1 MIMKL
6 INHQLESNSSVFLG
20 QLKQS
25 DFYQPLLKFVCKESS
40 IEMKGDIMLLDWL
53 EYKCF
58 AIRKYACENQ
68 QSLAK
73 HREVQA
79 FLVKNKVYVQYENA
93 SRDKNMVSVPLK
105 SALNFKNFE
114 ERKEVKLVH
123 ANDVFLSDDGG
134 KSIEKQVVLI
144 DPETL
149 CHRANGLEI
158 LN

>member
-1 MIMKL
+1 
-6 INHQLESNSSVFLG
+6 
-20 QLKQS
+20 
-25 DFYQPLLKFVCKESS
+25 
-40 IEMKGDIMLLDWL
+40 MLLDWL

-93 SRDKNMVSVPLK
+93 SRDKNMVCVSLK

-114 ERKEVKLVH
+114 ERKEVKIVH
-123 ANDVFLSDDGG
+123 ANDVFLSDDAS
-134 KSIEKQVVLI
+134 KANEKQVVLI

-149 CHRANGLEI
+149 SHRANGLDI